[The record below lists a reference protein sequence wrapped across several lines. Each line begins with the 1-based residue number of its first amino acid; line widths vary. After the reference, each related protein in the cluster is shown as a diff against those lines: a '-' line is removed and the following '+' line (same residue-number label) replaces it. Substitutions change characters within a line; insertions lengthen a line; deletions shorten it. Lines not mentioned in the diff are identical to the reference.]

1 MIEAT
6 WLPQVVFRQAGEPD
20 LEALEWRGELI
31 HFRRLFWQVY
41 QNTCEG
47 RACIWVAEL
56 PSVGIVGQVFV
67 QFNSRR
73 KDLADGLA
81 RAYLYG
87 FRVQAAYR
95 SGGVGSQLLIQVE
108 QDLQSRGYRW
118 VTLNVARKNLAAQ
131 RFYRRH
137 GYQIIAP
144 EAGRW
149 SYTDHLGARCEVN
162 EPAWRMQKTLPALK
176 T

>member
-6 WLPQVVFRQAGEPD
+6 WLSQVVLRQADEPD

-41 QNTCEG
+41 QYACEG

-56 PSVGIVGQVFV
+56 PSVGIIGQVFV
-67 QFNSRR
+67 QFNGSR
-73 KDLADGLA
+73 KELADGFS

-87 FRVQAAYR
+87 FRVQQAYR
-95 SGGVGSQLLIQVE
+95 NGGVGSRLLQQVHL
-108 QDLQSRGYRW
+108 DLQDRHFRW
-118 VTLNVARKNLAAQ
+118 ITLNVARKNLAAQ
-131 RFYRRH
+131 RFYRRY

-144 EAGRW
+144 DAGRW
-149 SYTDHLGARCEVN
+149 SYTDHRGMRCEVN
-162 EPAWRMQKTLPALK
+162 EPAWRMQKTLQG
-176 T
+176 